1 MPAPAPTPIQPRSGL
16 ASGRL
21 IRARCRLAA
30 RQVTGR
36 SVLDGGCN
44 VADLA
49 DSIPPNVDY
58 VGMERDERIAAIA
71 RRLHPERRIEC
82 VDLEAPWPAAVTER
96 RFDHVVLMAVLEHL
110 KDPAAVLAQARGVL
124 APGGTVIASTP
135 HPRARAIH
143 RLGARW
149 GLFSRDADE
158 EHEVFWS
165 RAQLEAL
172 GRAAGL
178 RPLRY
183 RRFQLGLN
191 QLMVW
196 TAA

>member
-1 MPAPAPTPIQPRSGL
+1 MSPGPVPIQPRSGL

-30 RQVTGR
+30 GQVTGR

-49 DSIPPNVDY
+49 DNIPSNVDY

-71 RRLHPERRIEC
+71 RGLHPERRIEC
-82 VDLEAPWPAAVTER
+82 ADLEAPWPASVTER

-110 KDPAAVLAQARGVL
+110 KDPAAVLARARAVL

-135 HPRARAIH
+135 HPRARALH

-158 EHEVFWS
+158 EHEIFWS

-196 TAA
+196 AVV

>member
-1 MPAPAPTPIQPRSGL
+1 M
-16 ASGRL
+16 
-21 IRARCRLAA
+21 
-30 RQVTGR
+30 
-36 SVLDGGCN
+36 
-44 VADLA
+44 
-49 DSIPPNVDY
+49 
-58 VGMERDERIAAIA
+58 
-71 RRLHPERRIEC
+71 
-82 VDLEAPWPAAVTER
+82 TER

-110 KDPAAVLAQARGVL
+110 KDPAATLAQARGVL

-135 HPRARAIH
+135 HPRARTIH